1 MPGRSRSPA
10 PLPASAA
17 CGQLWAQCGAHLL
30 HVKARQGEISQ
41 QQEEYR
47 CRDVSVRV
55 CFGLKLCD
63 RYRER
68 EGAGG
73 GICICIYEIKH
84 KVRRRSSSAAHL
96 AHMTAA
102 CSKGSGGGIFRKIT
116 KNQLNQAR
124 GRGRRSRGNKPHTC
138 SDSPQADSLFK
149 SAGKKKGNIFTYFQ
163 LNRKWKSRWR
173 GRAGEREEERGER
186 ERKRACHDYHAISV
200 NPKRGKGES
209 ECARLFPTCQPP
221 DPAPPLLLTPLQPQ
235 LLSPPCCGHTSC

>member
-47 CRDVSVRV
+47 CRDVSVYVFRIEIV
-55 CFGLKLCD
+55 RSLQRK
-63 RYRER
+63 RER

-124 GRGRRSRGNKPHTC
+124 GRGATNHT
-138 SDSPQADSLFK
+138 
-149 SAGKKKGNIFTYFQ
+149 
-163 LNRKWKSRWR
+163 
-173 GRAGEREEERGER
+173 
-186 ERKRACHDYHAISV
+186 HA
-200 NPKRGKGES
+200 
-209 ECARLFPTCQPP
+209 AT
-221 DPAPPLLLTPLQPQ
+221 APRLTPSLKA
-235 LLSPPCCGHTSC
+235 LEKKRETFLRISS